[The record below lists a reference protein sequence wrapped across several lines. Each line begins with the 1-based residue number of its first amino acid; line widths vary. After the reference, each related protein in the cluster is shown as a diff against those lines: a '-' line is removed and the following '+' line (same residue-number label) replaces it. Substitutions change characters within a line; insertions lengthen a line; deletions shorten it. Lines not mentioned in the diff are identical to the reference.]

1 MNSTSKSEKGGK
13 KVKRDN
19 DWIPTE
25 SVRAIQKIRE
35 DFKGNM
41 SETCISQILYELNSI
56 WRNLMRKE
64 NEAIKKRLTGQIQD
78 LRRQVVTKQAF
89 DKSELMS
96 EITRTKK
103 ELAFAN
109 KHLHNTKASH
119 QGGDDSRA
127 MQDNYNSEI
136 ERSIKVVE
144 TIGIQKK
151 VLEDENEEL
160 RSRITDLEHER
171 ENMKAHVKKRME
183 TNQTLTSPTSN
194 GVPPLNLAKTS
205 GERHYL

>member
-1 MNSTSKSEKGGK
+1 
-13 KVKRDN
+13 
-19 DWIPTE
+19 
-25 SVRAIQKIRE
+25 
-35 DFKGNM
+35 
-41 SETCISQILYELNSI
+41 
-56 WRNLMRKE
+56 
-64 NEAIKKRLTGQIQD
+64 
-78 LRRQVVTKQAF
+78 
-89 DKSELMS
+89 
-96 EITRTKK
+96 
-103 ELAFAN
+103 
-109 KHLHNTKASH
+109 
-119 QGGDDSRA
+119 

-171 ENMKAHVKKRME
+171 ENMKAHVKKRIE

-194 GVPPLNLAKTS
+194 GVPPLNLAKTN